1 LFDDSFSAYAAIVA
15 FGWGDDAGGAPFFH
29 GVVVCLADGFEGLV
43 FLVDLGAEGAVFLEG
58 LFLLFFC

>member
-1 LFDDSFSAYAAIVA
+1 MA
-15 FGWGDDAGGAPFFH
+15 FVWGDDVGAVAFFLDC
-29 GVVVCLADGFEGLV
+29 VVCLAGGFEGLV